1 MFSKI
6 IPIIIAYF
14 LGSIPSAYL
23 IAKNKGIDITSKVE
37 NGRLGTVSVS
47 RNVGKF
53 AGALVGIMD
62 FCKGA
67 LSIIIADRMSGGE
80 GWVMVLAGAA
90 AIIGH
95 NWSIFLHFM
104 GGKGAATTFG
114 NLFYLLPIPFLLA
127 GFITAVPSYFL
138 KQKSRFSI
146 PGKNKDFKTSDF
158 LTSILFL
165 LTFIFA
171 LFFEAPL
178 IIAFSPII
186 FSVPIILKK
195 N

>member
-6 IPIIIAYF
+6 LPIVIAYF

-23 IAKNKGIDITSKVE
+23 VAKNKGIDITSKVE
-37 NGRLGTVSVS
+37 NGRLGTMSAT
-47 RNVGKF
+47 RTIGKF
-53 AGALVGIMD
+53 AGILVGIMD

-67 LSIIIADRMSGGE
+67 LSVIIADKMSGGE
-80 GWVMVLAGAA
+80 DWVMVLAGVA
-90 AIIGH
+90 AIMGH
-95 NWSIFLHFM
+95 NWSIFLHFI

-114 NLFYLLPIPFLLA
+114 NLFYLLPVPFLLA
-127 GFITAVPSYFL
+127 GFVTAIPSYFL

-146 PGKNKDFKTSDF
+146 PGQNKNFKTSDF

-171 LFFEAPL
+171 LSFGVPS

>member
-23 IAKNKGIDITSKVE
+23 IAKNKGIDITSRVE
-37 NGRLGTVSVS
+37 NGRLGTASVS

-114 NLFYLLPIPFLLA
+114 NLLSFADTISFSWFYYGSA
-127 GFITAVPSYFL
+127 SYF
-138 KQKSRFSI
+138 
-146 PGKNKDFKTSDF
+146 
-158 LTSILFL
+158 
-165 LTFIFA
+165 
-171 LFFEAPL
+171 
-178 IIAFSPII
+178 
-186 FSVPIILKK
+186 
-195 N
+195 